1 MTIIC
6 SAKAQDVFQ
15 IFIKEITCHHQFP
28 YKSKIL
34 NLLKKSTL
42 KSWLKD
48 YNFYFLAPIQ
58 PIRRPATPPPSPA
71 QPARSVPLPLPNQPR
86 RPNTPTAA
94 LGPAFAP
101 PNLYVAPVFDEF
113 GNSLTPVE
121 DYQDYIEYD
130 DYEEYSDDYE
140 DPEPVR
146 PRLPRPPNSNLGPD
160 LQPKLPNF
168 NNVDILDATE
178 DLRSRDKNQISF
190 LNPGEV
196 NAGILP
202 LAFENPTA
210 LNLFPP
216 LLNPNPW

>member
-1 MTIIC
+1 M
-6 SAKAQDVFQ
+6 
-15 IFIKEITCHHQFP
+15 
-28 YKSKIL
+28 
-34 NLLKKSTL
+34 
-42 KSWLKD
+42 
-48 YNFYFLAPIQ
+48 
-58 PIRRPATPPPSPA
+58 
-71 QPARSVPLPLPNQPR
+71 
-86 RPNTPTAA
+86 
-94 LGPAFAP
+94 
-101 PNLYVAPVFDEF
+101 
-113 GNSLTPVE
+113 NSIE

-140 DPEPVR
+140 DPLPPRPSR

-178 DLRSRDKNQISF
+178 ALRSRDKNQISI

-216 LLNPNPW
+216 LINPNP

>member
-1 MTIIC
+1 MT
-6 SAKAQDVFQ
+6 
-15 IFIKEITCHHQFP
+15 QF
-28 YKSKIL
+28 
-34 NLLKKSTL
+34 
-42 KSWLKD
+42 
-48 YNFYFLAPIQ
+48 FFLAPNQ
-58 PIRRPATPPPSPA
+58 PIRRPPPPNPA
-71 QPARSVPLPLPNQPR
+71 PQQPTRSIPLPLPNQPQTR
-86 RPNTPTAA
+86 VTPTSA
-94 LGPAFAP
+94 LSPAYAP
-101 PNLYVAPVFDEF
+101 PNLYIAPVFDEF
-113 GNSLTPVE
+113 GNTLNSIE

-140 DPEPVR
+140 DPLPPRPSR

-178 DLRSRDKNQISF
+178 ALRSRDKNQISI

-216 LLNPNPW
+216 LINPNP